1 MEDTIF
7 LNTLSGGDMLQV
19 SETYSPYFMDKVD
32 YWEIYD
38 NSEHP
43 RKQIACGGK
52 DAEIIIYE
60 ETIFNQIKSHVK

>member
-1 MEDTIF
+1 
-7 LNTLSGGDMLQV
+7 
-19 SETYSPYFMDKVD
+19 MDKVD

-52 DAEIIIYE
+52 DAEIVIYE